1 MNVGEPLNE
10 LEAEQ
15 MMEADKDGDGSF
27 DYEGKSRLVS
37 FDFILLDKV
46 EQITFLPLKAEHF
59 LPRIWEHDDW
69 RLLQDELS
77 ESKKANMNRQ
87 HYIGQG

>member
-46 EQITFLPLKAEHF
+46 EQITFLPLKA
-59 LPRIWEHDDW
+59 
-69 RLLQDELS
+69 
-77 ESKKANMNRQ
+77 
-87 HYIGQG
+87 